1 MSIIMALDKF
11 LFYFK
16 TTMPGSA
23 VGTSAKDY
31 DTVTVQR
38 GQAIAFTYEQLHAGG
53 PNNGTEK
60 VYCLFTYIVS
70 DEADYPPN
78 EVFPETNCRKARRSA
93 ARLND
98 EMVEHSVRSGRL
110 QQGAK

>member
-11 LFYFK
+11 LLYLK

-53 PNNGTEK
+53 PNNGTEE
-60 VYCLFTYIVS
+60 VYHLFTYVVS
-70 DEADYPPN
+70 DEVVYPPN
-78 EVFPETNCRKARRSA
+78 EVFPETDCRKAWRSA
-93 ARLND
+93 ARLDD

-110 QQGAK
+110 